1 MFTQDLTIEYN
12 DGKRDAVVADQ
23 RDVQELEL
31 FCLRRKIS
39 SNPGQSLFETAPTLS
54 MRVLAWAAESRESG
68 HKVEFER
75 WSETVNTVIAGEV
88 EAPDPTQ
95 QTTSAEESQP

>member
-1 MFTQDLTIEYN
+1 MFTQELTIEYN
-12 DGKRDAVVADQ
+12 DGNRETVVADQ

-39 SNPGQSLFETAPTLS
+39 ANPGQTLFETAPTLS
-54 MRVLAWAAESRESG
+54 MRVLAWAADGRSG
-68 HKVEFER
+68 AQKIEFER
-75 WSETVNTVIAGEV
+75 WSDTVNTVTAGEV

-95 QTTSAEESQP
+95 PATSDEE